1 MCIADSTGW
10 VCLQVT
16 IGNSCRV
23 DPFAVALPSLVLPAG
38 AILSP
43 LATKPPAAPRAGAK
57 AAARAS
63 EKRSPAWEAAECK
76 VGKPTALL
84 K

>member
-1 MCIADSTGW
+1 M
-10 VCLQVT
+10 
-16 IGNSCRV
+16 

-57 AAARAS
+57 AARAP

-76 VGKPTALL
+76 VGKPTAFRQ
-84 K
+84 